1 MPIRFANLSLPRRL
15 ALLTLIPIVGM
26 LVVGGF
32 FLRTFLSGYRL
43 SQEDLANVA
52 VVREEIGDFG
62 RLYDKLMEE
71 RQAALALS
79 AAPAD
84 RALREAY
91 QASFAGTDEA
101 VTAFE
106 AKLNRLAGGTDPG
119 LFAERRDSIDSFF
132 STQVPA
138 ARSQAED
145 GRHTAGEVFNIYL
158 KLAYNGL
165 LRTECYR
172 QVMQTPAG
180 LNFFDGVLALQK
192 IQLQESHAISLV
204 VHGLKQG
211 GLGPDEL
218 TILRRQ
224 FFASTESEYYLLKF
238 QPEIRAFF
246 KTATRGSDDGAA
258 FYGYLTAL
266 AGSQRDGAALPA
278 FAPKSGALEQL
289 LAEHFGAYPAIY
301 ARAYALS
308 AGQLAALAGQQ
319 LRRALALS
327 SALALALGLSLA
339 GSLLVIRGTRGQ
351 LGRVAGDIDADSD
364 QLQDASE
371 QLTAAGS
378 QISRQAGLYAEA
390 IERISGSLD
399 GVSQVAEANK
409 ERANAASAASARAR
423 ESVDTGVAAIGEVE
437 RAMNSARASGQQI
450 TNVISRIDAISS
462 QTNLLALNAAV
473 EAGRAGAAG
482 AGFAVVAEEV
492 RRLAQRCS
500 EAARETAELIGRS
513 SRDNAAAIERVEDL
527 AGRFKRVSAS
537 VREVNEIAAAIS
549 SNFAQQAASIGQI
562 NTSVAQQREIAQGIA
577 ADARKTE
584 QTALSMGTQ
593 VESLRVSVERLAAVL
608 GRGGAD
614 QPKPAP
620 RAAPA
625 APRRPAAVS
634 APAKA

>member
-1 MPIRFANLSLPRRL
+1 MPFRFANLSLPRRL
-15 ALLTLIPIVGM
+15 ALLTLIPVVG
-26 LVVGGF
+26 LLGVGGF
-32 FLRTFLSGYRL
+32 FLRTFLAGYWL
-43 SQEDLANVA
+43 FQQDLANVA
-52 VVREEIGDFG
+52 VIRAEIGDFG
-62 RLYDKLMEE
+62 QLYAKLTQE

-84 RALREAY
+84 AARRAAY
-91 QASFAGTDEA
+91 HDTFAGTDDA
-101 VTAFE
+101 VAAFE
-106 AKLNRLAGGTDPG
+106 AKLTRLAAGPNPG
-119 LFAERRDSIDSFF
+119 LFADRRDTIASFF
-132 STQVPA
+132 TAQIPA
-138 ARSQAED
+138 ARAAAED
-145 GRHTAGEVFNIYL
+145 GKHSAGEVFNMYL

-172 QVMQTPAG
+172 QVMLTPAG

-204 VHGLKQG
+204 VHGLELG

-218 TILRRQ
+218 TIIRRQ
-224 FFASTESEYYLLKF
+224 FFSSTESEYYLLKF
-238 QPEIRAFF
+238 QPDIRAFF
-246 KTATRGSDDGAA
+246 KTATRGTDDGTA

-266 AGSQRDGAALPA
+266 AGSQRDGAPFPA
-278 FAPKSGALEQL
+278 FAPKSEGLDQL
-289 LAEHFGAYPAIY
+289 IADHFGAYPSVY

-308 AGQLAALAGQQ
+308 GGLLADLAAQQ

-327 SALALALGLSLA
+327 GALVLVLALSVA

-364 QLQDASE
+364 QLQAASE
-371 QLTAAGS
+371 QLTASGS
-378 QISRQAGLYAEA
+378 QISSQAGLYAEA
-390 IERISGSLD
+390 IERISGNLEE
-399 GVSQVAEANK
+399 VSQVAEANK
-409 ERANAASAASARAR
+409 ERAHAASAASARAR

-527 AGRFKRVSAS
+527 AGRFKKVSAS
-537 VREVNEIAAAIS
+537 VRDVNELATAIS
-549 SNFAQQAASIGQI
+549 ANFAQQASSIGEI

-577 ADARKTE
+577 AGARKTE
-584 QTALSMGTQ
+584 QTALSMETQ
-593 VESLRVSVERLAAVL
+593 VESLRMSVERLAAVL
-608 GRGGAD
+608 GSAGAE
-614 QPKPAP
+614 QK
-620 RAAPA
+620 RAAPLVTPV
-625 APRRPAAVS
+625 APRRPSVLPAA
-634 APAKA
+634 ARA